1 MLDISKLERRWLK
14 YKLKTILPYT
24 LASIVLLAMIISIPF
39 IFSKTAAEMP
49 LSSEKKITLQTNSPI
64 IEKNTSNNSD
74 MILEPS
80 MQFMQTMEIPLS
92 QNALQPATATVPHKS
107 SAITDQKTVSSS
119 LKPVAVAEVSKPSI
133 PPVHTVQTAPA
144 KEKISSVKKGD
155 AAFNIHEIEERFKNN
170 LNANLGLYIAHYHY
184 EHGNYAEAYNYALR
198 TNAINNTL
206 DENWLIFAKSLVK
219 LGKKEQAKKTLQLYI
234 SNSNSDSAKS
244 YLDILNKENDK

>member
-14 YKLKTILPYT
+14 YKLKSILPYT
-24 LASIVLLAMIISIPF
+24 LSGIVLITMIISIPF
-39 IFSKTAAEMP
+39 IFSKTAVKMP
-49 LSSEKKITLQTNSPI
+49 LSSEKKGTLHTNSPV
-64 IEKNTSNNSD
+64 IEKSTGSNSA

-92 QNALQPATATVPHKS
+92 QNELQPATAAEPHKS
-107 SAITDQKTVSSS
+107 SAITDQKTVPSS
-119 LKPVAVAEVSKPSI
+119 LKPIAVAEVSKPSI

-170 LNANLGLYIAHYHY
+170 SNANLGLYIAHYHY
-184 EHGNYAEAYNYALR
+184 EHGNYPEAYNYALK